1 MICYFKNDVC
11 FDNYVFFKLIG
22 ISNPSQSGW
31 KFLEKSHD
39 TKKNRGLFWS
49 FWIFF
54 LFGKKA
60 GHKILEKNISFVC

>member
-22 ISNPSQSGW
+22 ISNPSQMGENFS
-31 KFLEKSHD
+31 KSLMIQ
-39 TKKNRGLFWS
+39 KKIADYFDLFE
-49 FWIFF
+49 FF
-54 LFGKKA
+54 FIWKKA